1 MDALITKL
9 PSAVTDESMIRVGEA
24 KFSFSLDSGV
34 SAAARKIRVFSTSG
48 SSVKCRIVGN
58 AHFTDSSL
66 TSDLGKELT
75 VTANTNYDIYISDG
89 EGLFFVNNDGS
100 KDNIQTFILGDS
112 SAYIYKYD
120 GGFINEFNPY
130 NLNVGR
136 VNFTEFTIED
146 VLCAENPRFTNITL
160 ARTGVGGSTDMLVE
174 DDSLTQFV
182 AGGTALEGDILN
194 FDKFKNLTILQIQNI
209 LGESRSNCKI
219 SGTVESLLDSIY
231 SKGRTSG
238 TLQVVAGGTDV
249 TYSGQPI
256 SSALTF
262 TFSAG
267 GWSLNT

>member
-9 PSAVTDESMIRVGEA
+9 PSSVSDDSMIRLGEA
-24 KFSFSLDSGV
+24 KFSFNLDSSV

-66 TSDLGKELT
+66 TSDLGQELT

-89 EGLFFVNNDGS
+89 EGFFFVNNDGS
-100 KDNIQTFILGDS
+100 KNNIQTLNLGD
-112 SAYIYKYD
+112 ATTYLYKYE
-120 GGFINEFNPY
+120 GGFLNEFNTY
-130 NLNVGR
+130 NLNIAR
-136 VNFTEFTIED
+136 VDMTGFSIDD
-146 VLCAENPRFTNITL
+146 VFCAESPRYTNINI
-160 ARTGVGGSTDMLVE
+160 ARTGIGGNTDVFVE
-174 DDSLTQFV
+174 DDFLTQFV

-194 FDKFKNLTILQIQNI
+194 FDKFKNLTTLQIQNI
-209 LGESRSNCKI
+209 PGESRSNCKI

-238 TLQVVAGGTDV
+238 TLQIVVGGTDV
-249 TYSGQPI
+249 TYSGQPATA
-256 SSALTF
+256 ALTF